1 MEAAMAKA
9 HDGSR
14 PQVTARKKIRGNLVN
29 MRESYACAATGLIHR
44 KQAFILAFLSQGQG
58 S

>member
-1 MEAAMAKA
+1 MAKA